1 MRVEY
6 FIIIDKYGLYDF
18 MTVRKKKKIPYKKL
32 TNWSW
37 KNETLA
43 VNVVLIWGIYIYMD
57 LVSLLGIMMIQ
68 SVSE

>member
-1 MRVEY
+1 MVYMISWLLE
-6 FIIIDKYGLYDF
+6 
-18 MTVRKKKKIPYKKL
+18 KKKKIPHKKL

-57 LVSLLGIMMIQ
+57 LVSLLGIMIHDDPI
-68 SVSE
+68 S